1 MSSNLNDLRK
11 RASELTQRLAEL
23 TTKSPLPKPTKDI
36 DKERELVTRYHA
48 EVEARQRVASVVQAE
63 LADVQAEIATAEAE
77 ERKRRIA
84 ELNQQ
89 LTDGRAELVRRLQ
102 AAVDQAGHLHEVESA
117 MYSAKNTVY
126 HPTWPA
132 FQQQLANN
140 TFAAMNVELKR

>member
-36 DKERELVTRYHA
+36 DRERELVTRYHA

-63 LADVQAEIATAEAE
+63 LADVQAEIASAEAE

-89 LTDGRAELVRRLQ
+89 IEAGAAEIAATLQRA
-102 AAVDQAGHLHEVESA
+102 ADQAKALHVVEGEIYA
-117 MYSAKNTVY
+117 LKQTP
-126 HPTWPA
+126 HIPTWTA
-132 FQQQLANN
+132 VQNAIANTSWQYLN
-140 TFAAMNVELKR
+140 RELKR